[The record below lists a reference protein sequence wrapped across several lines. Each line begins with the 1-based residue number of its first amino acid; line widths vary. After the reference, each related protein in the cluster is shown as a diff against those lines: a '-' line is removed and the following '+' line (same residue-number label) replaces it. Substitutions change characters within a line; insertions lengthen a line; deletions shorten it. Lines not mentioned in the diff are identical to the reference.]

1 VVFKDPGNLDGEVVH
16 LHLEHR
22 VVQRLLGRFLSQGFR
37 DDDLRRACVLRTVE
51 AQPRAVLLGRLSLFG
66 EGGARLHDEVLAA
79 APSGSRSNNGG
90 RLRPLG
96 RRRQGRRAEARRGG
110 ARPAPAARGRVHAP
124 GAPARPRGP
133 ATWPSSPPTS
143 SAAPQGAGRAR
154 RPGPHKR
161 GDTEARDMAAILEA
175 QRERIEARQQEIAAE
190 ARQGRLGFN
199 PDEERQ
205 LAADQRY
212 WVDRLQSIARELE
225 AEPDRVRKSYVVKA
239 TRVEAVGI
247 VYLWPL
253 SS

>member
-1 VVFKDPGNLDGEVVH
+1 VFKDPGNLDGEVVH

-79 APSGSRSNNGG
+79 AAEWVPVEQRRGG
-90 RLRPLG
+90 LRPLG
-96 RRRQGRRAEARRGG
+96 EGDKADVLRLVEDGLAQPRLREAEPPLRDTLRAHAPRDVAELTPHLERRATLLVE
-110 ARPAPAARGRVHAP
+110 
-124 GAPARPRGP
+124 
-133 ATWPSSPPTS
+133 
-143 SAAPQGAGRAR
+143 RAR
-154 RPGPHKR
+154 RDLAKR
-161 GDTEARDMAAILEA
+161 GEAEARDMAAILEG
-175 QRERIEARQQEIAAE
+175 QRKRILDRQLEIE
-190 ARQGRLGFN
+190 EESRQGKLGFN
-199 PDEERQ
+199 PEEERQ
-205 LAADQRY
+205 LAADRRH
-212 WVDRLQSIARELE
+212 WIDRLEAIARELS
-225 AEPDRVRKSYVVKA
+225 AEPERIRTSYIVKA